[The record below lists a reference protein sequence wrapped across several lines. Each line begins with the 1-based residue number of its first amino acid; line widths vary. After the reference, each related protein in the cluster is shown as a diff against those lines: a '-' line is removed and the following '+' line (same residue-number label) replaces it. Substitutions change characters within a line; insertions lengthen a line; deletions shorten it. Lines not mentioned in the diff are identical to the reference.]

1 MIQMD
6 AGLHGLASIFYFRR
20 KITMNNQDQPN
31 LLVAR
36 ILVEPGIARIMH
48 KMSEEL
54 PEVFRHS
61 LNVAY
66 LTAEICYSQIGGDMR
81 TDLIY
86 DKMDCIRGALL
97 HDIGKLDIPKE
108 VLHKKDELTM
118 EEVRIL
124 MEHPKL
130 GYHKL
135 LELEE
140 SSTPSLPIKF
150 SKTVKDIVLHHH
162 ESSDGTG
169 YPDNIREIETA
180 TRLVS
185 LCDRYDA
192 MTEDRPYRSAKSKYS
207 AYQCLCSDNLDKDLF
222 LLLVSCD
229 NR

>member
-1 MIQMD
+1 
-6 AGLHGLASIFYFRR
+6 
-20 KITMNNQDQPN
+20 MNNQDQPN

-36 ILVEPGIARIMH
+36 LLVEPGITEIMH
-48 KMSEEL
+48 IMAEQL

-66 LTAEICYSQIGGDMR
+66 LTAEICYSQVGKEMR

-86 DKMDCIRGALL
+86 DKLDCIRGALL
-97 HDIGKLDIPKE
+97 HDIGKLDISKE
-108 VLHKKDELTM
+108 ILHKKEELTA

-135 LELEE
+135 CELEE
-140 SSTPSLPIKF
+140 SLVKNGPIRF
-150 SKTVKDIVLHHH
+150 SDTVKDIILHHH
-162 ESSDGTG
+162 ECVDGTG
-169 YPDNIREIETA
+169 YPDNIKDINIA

-192 MTEDRPYRSAKSKYS
+192 MTEDRPYRPAKTKYG
-207 AYQCLCSDNLDKDLF
+207 AYQALCSNNLDRDLF

>member
-1 MIQMD
+1 
-6 AGLHGLASIFYFRR
+6 
-20 KITMNNQDQPN
+20 MNNQDQPN

-48 KMSEEL
+48 QMSKEL

-66 LTAEICYSQIGGDMR
+66 LAAEICYSQIGKNMR
-81 TDLIY
+81 ADII
-86 DKMDCIRGALL
+86 DNRMDCIRGALL

-108 VLHKKDELTM
+108 VLRKREELTI

-130 GYHKL
+130 GYNKL
-135 LELEE
+135 LELEDT
-140 SSTPSLPIKF
+140 STPECKIQF
-150 SKTVKDIVLHHH
+150 SDMVKDIVLHHH
-162 ESSDGTG
+162 ESTDGTG
-169 YPDNIREIETA
+169 YPDNICEINTA
-180 TRLVS
+180 TRLVA

-192 MTEDRPYRSAKSKYS
+192 MTEDRPYRAAKSKYS
-207 AYQCLCSDNLDKDLF
+207 AYQILCSDNLDKDLF

>member
-1 MIQMD
+1 
-6 AGLHGLASIFYFRR
+6 
-20 KITMNNQDQPN
+20 MNNQDQPN

-48 KMSEEL
+48 QMSKEL

-66 LTAEICYSQIGGDMR
+66 LTAEICYSQVGKNMRADMIDNR
-81 TDLIY
+81 
-86 DKMDCIRGALL
+86 MDCIRGALL

-108 VLHKKDELTM
+108 VLHKKEELTI

-135 LELEE
+135 LELEDT
-140 SSTPSLPIKF
+140 STPECKIQF
-150 SKTVKDIVLHHH
+150 SDMVKDIVLHHH
-162 ESSDGTG
+162 ESMDGTG
-169 YPDNIREIETA
+169 YPDNLREINTA

-192 MTEDRPYRSAKSKYS
+192 MTEDRPYRAAKSKYS
-207 AYQCLCSDNLDKDLF
+207 AYQVLCTDNLDKDLF

>member
-1 MIQMD
+1 
-6 AGLHGLASIFYFRR
+6 
-20 KITMNNQDQPN
+20 MNNQDQLN

-36 ILVEPGIARIMH
+36 ILVEPGIARVMH
-48 KMSEEL
+48 QMSETL

-61 LNVAY
+61 LNVAH
-66 LTAEICYSQIGGDMR
+66 LTAEICYSQIGKDMR

-108 VLHKKDELTM
+108 VLHKKDELTI

-130 GYHKL
+130 GYNKL
-135 LELEE
+135 LELEA
-140 SSTPSLPIKF
+140 SSTPACPIHF
-150 SKTVKDIVLHHH
+150 SDLVKDIVLHHH
-162 ESSDGTG
+162 ESCDGTG
-169 YPDNIREIETA
+169 YPDNLRDIDTA

-192 MTEDRPYRSAKSKYS
+192 MTEDRPYRSAKSKYN
-207 AYQCLCSDNLDKDLF
+207 AYQILCSDTLDKDLF